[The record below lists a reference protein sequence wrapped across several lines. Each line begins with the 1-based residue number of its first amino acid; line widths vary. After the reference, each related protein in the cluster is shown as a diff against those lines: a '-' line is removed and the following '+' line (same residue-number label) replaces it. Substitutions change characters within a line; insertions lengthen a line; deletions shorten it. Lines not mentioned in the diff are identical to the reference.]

1 MLDLKKYLTKVAE
14 RLNWLIQGTQYSTDA
29 VVIDNQT
36 VGAGGNGW
44 LALNC
49 GKTNKKAISIAGYM
63 IENATDGG
71 KNAGAC
77 TPYII
82 RGVGTPPFGSF
93 TTGQVVVHNFG
104 SVEAK
109 IKVTLYVLYVSTAG
123 GVIRRFLHAIAISR
137 KEVAA
142 C

>member
-36 VGAGGNGW
+36 VGA
-44 LALNC
+44 
-49 GKTNKKAISIAGYM
+49 
-63 IENATDGG
+63 
-71 KNAGAC
+71 
-77 TPYII
+77 
-82 RGVGTPPFGSF
+82 
-93 TTGQVVVHNFG
+93 
-104 SVEAK
+104 
-109 IKVTLYVLYVSTAG
+109 
-123 GVIRRFLHAIAISR
+123 VIRRFLHALSISR

>member
-49 GKTNKKAISIAGYM
+49 IFIS
-63 IENATDGG
+63 
-71 KNAGAC
+71 
-77 TPYII
+77 
-82 RGVGTPPFGSF
+82 RGVA
-93 TTGQVVVHNFG
+93 V
-104 SVEAK
+104 
-109 IKVTLYVLYVSTAG
+109 
-123 GVIRRFLHAIAISR
+123 
-137 KEVAA
+137 